1 MHMQFILMVYKCL
14 FTALHNIVI
23 PRWKIPGCISKPVF
37 ASVLN
42 SQGFSNRRNAHCF
55 FLKQGSVFRRKM
67 MTPFLALSD
76 FVQAPAPL
84 CDKALLLKVL
94 KGASASLE

>member
-1 MHMQFILMVYKCL
+1 MHTV
-14 FTALHNIVI
+14 
-23 PRWKIPGCISKPVF
+23 
-37 ASVLN
+37 
-42 SQGFSNRRNAHCF
+42 F

-94 KGASASLE
+94 KGASASLEWLRYRISFEEK

>member
-1 MHMQFILMVYKCL
+1 M
-14 FTALHNIVI
+14 
-23 PRWKIPGCISKPVF
+23 
-37 ASVLN
+37 
-42 SQGFSNRRNAHCF
+42 
-55 FLKQGSVFRRKM
+55 FRRKM

-94 KGASASLE
+94 KGASASLEWLQYRISFEEK

>member
-1 MHMQFILMVYKCL
+1 MQFILMVYKCL

-23 PRWKIPGCISKPVF
+23 PWWKIPGCILKKCT
-37 ASVLN
+37 L
-42 SQGFSNRRNAHCF
+42 F
-55 FLKQGSVFRRKM
+55 FLKQGGVFRRKM